1 MKLLKNANNVNS
13 LKIELAAQIT
23 QQKLE
28 VIDAKK
34 NGNSIFIFI
43 YIFFFVGGLY
53 EKYVELGN
61 EYSKKNN

>member
-43 YIFFFVGGLY
+43 YIFFLWGGY
-53 EKYVELGN
+53 M
-61 EYSKKNN
+61 KNM